1 MPSYVDELSL
11 KLTAKDEMSSRLK
24 GLRKELTG
32 VEKDM
37 AKARAELE
45 RTGSKEAAA
54 ELKKLEQRW
63 TELTR
68 AQAENRKESAA
79 NEAAMKRLRVQAEQS
94 QSAAA
99 KAGRAWKQT
108 ASVFGNDL
116 IAGASAAG
124 LYLGGKQLLG
134 AYASAEAMQAQLDL
148 AYQKF
153 PATANLSIAAL
164 RDYNDELMRSTGA
177 DDDALASAEAL
188 LAKFGLTGQQ
198 IRQLIP
204 LVNDLAI
211 AKGVDLTTA
220 AEAVGKA
227 TLGQAKALKSVG
239 IEYKATGNATRDM
252 ASLQELL
259 AEKVGGTGDAFGK
272 TAAGGMQA
280 ASKQFENLQE
290 NLGQQLVPAMN
301 AFLDVAEPAMGIF
314 DRLPDGAKATAVGIG
329 FVSAAALIAT
339 PRLMYMN
346 SELVKMGRGGFLGI
360 AKSGKGA
367 ALGIAGVTAAMVAL
381 SAARGDAEYNWTPW
395 EGTFQGI
402 AGVNNAMAGLTKGTL
417 DTEAPFLATIADNLN
432 IVQKQSSSAKQAVSL
447 FDSQLIDL
455 VSQGKQSEA
464 DRLFNSLADGAKSW
478 GGSVDDVRKLLPGYS
493 RALDTATGSMS
504 DFEQKTNTITSAM
517 NRFSHSLDVRDALA
531 AWKKAQADF
540 VAKPSKDTAEAAAR
554 AYESVVGAY
563 KEGGAAQAKFVQSNT
578 DEMTAIIS
586 KSGFSNGFKA
596 QVTDSL
602 ALANTEAQAL
612 LATMDQVTRIGSIP
626 SGAVRSEARRG
637 LWNGGAVTGPG
648 TTTSDSVPAML
659 SRGEWVLR
667 ASSVA
672 ALERQYGTGF
682 MSSLN
687 NADRSRARLPQ
698 MPAPR
703 SSTPRIVVKAGATIG
718 SMQTHVTASGQI
730 DYELAQRRTARQMAR
745 ESRARYAGSR
755 S

>member
-381 SAARGDAEYNWTPW
+381 QAAKGDREY
-395 EGTFQGI
+395 
-402 AGVNNAMAGLTKGTL
+402 
-417 DTEAPFLATIADNLN
+417 
-432 IVQKQSSSAKQAVSL
+432 L
-447 FDSQLIDL
+447 FDVTNPNIDVEASL
-455 VSQGKQSEA
+455 KNIIQPGFQNQMLRNPLESVWNWIGLSRSALDAYKDKIAEA
-464 DRLFNSLADGAKSW
+464 DSEMARLVANGEADAAAHQFKAMTDYAATF
-478 GGSVDDVRKLLPGYS
+478 GGTIDDVKSLLPGYVRS
-493 RALDTATGSMS
+493 LDTATGSMS
-504 DFEQKTNTITSAM
+504 DFERKTNTITSAM

-672 ALERQYGTGF
+672 ALKRQYGTGF